1 MIEFTHHG
9 ITVKCKPENAA
20 TYRAAMDKPPKP
32 RTVAEKLYR
41 ASEEGMFNTFMGEF
55 NFADLPEE
63 DLMRSIQLFG
73 TKVIPEL
80 RDFEPF

>member
-1 MIEFTHHG
+1 
-9 ITVKCKPENAA
+9 
-20 TYRAAMDKPPKP
+20 MDLFNPDRLLEKELMFVGSP
-32 RTVAEKLYR
+32 RTVTEKLYR
-41 ASEEGMFNTFMGEF
+41 ASEEGLFNTFMGEF